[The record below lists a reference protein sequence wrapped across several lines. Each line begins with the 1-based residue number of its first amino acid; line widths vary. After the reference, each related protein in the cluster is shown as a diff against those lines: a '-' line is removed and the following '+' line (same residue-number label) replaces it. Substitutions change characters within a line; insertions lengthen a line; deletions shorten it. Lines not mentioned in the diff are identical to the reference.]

1 MYTYVFDVTVYDIM
15 KSKNVG
21 VGFAAVPLGRGV
33 VRRTKRI
40 VLRFTFCIPLRKA
53 DWNMHDLCS
62 FLPYGWRGGIFM
74 KKNSHNSKIN
84 HGQMTGHLRRLAVAA
99 LLAAV
104 SLLCGKFLAIPV
116 GTVMR
121 FSFENLPILLA
132 GMMLGPV
139 LGVLTGVVADLV
151 GCLMVGYAINP
162 LVTLGAACI
171 GLVGGVLFR
180 LLSKLPLLWR
190 VSGTVLAAHLVGSV
204 LIKTFGLAVFYDMP
218 FIILLLWRLLN
229 YMIVGVAEG
238 ALLYYLLKNDA
249 VRRRLE
255 NLR

>member
-1 MYTYVFDVTVYDIM
+1 MYVFDVTVYDIM

-21 VGFAAVPLGRGV
+21 VGFAAVPLERGV
-33 VRRTKRI
+33 VERTKRI

-53 DWNMHDLCS
+53 DWNMHELCS

-74 KKNSHNSKIN
+74 KKSNRNSKLDRRRL
-84 HGQMTGHLRRLAVAA
+84 TGHLQRLAVAA
-99 LLAAV
+99 LLAAL
-104 SLLCGKFLAIPV
+104 SILCGKFLAIPV

-139 LGVLTGVVADLV
+139 FGVLTGVVADLV
-151 GCLMVGYAINP
+151 GCLMVGYTINP

-171 GLVGGVLFR
+171 GLVGGVLYR
-180 LLSKLPLLWR
+180 LLSRLPLSLR
-190 VSGTVLAAHLVGSV
+190 VICTVLSAHLVGSV

-229 YMIVGVAEG
+229 YVIVGVAEC